1 MRWDAAARAWTA
13 LACLI
18 CGFALARTL
27 GLTDPTPW
35 LILAAL
41 LAIASCF
48 LKGRAYANAVIIAAI
63 TLGASWWTL
72 RINTHLASAN
82 DQTTELRIVRGTVA
96 DEPRLIDPRG
106 PISFGPALRQLFT
119 LRTEGGS
126 VRVRVT
132 GRLESLRIGDTAE
145 VQGRWIPTHGP
156 LNPGEPD
163 ARIRAAQDRR
173 LGSIETTP
181 TLVHRIAHTPTTRD
195 RLAHLASRLRA
206 RSLAALTPA
215 NHESE
220 SPSQGLALTRSLLL
234 GEDETALEPARDAF
248 TRVGLSHV
256 LAISGF
262 HLVVL
267 VWSIT
272 LALRTLGDR
281 GPLEPLCVASLVV
294 FYLIVVPA
302 EAPILRAGAM
312 AICFLLADAL
322 GRRHDRL
329 ALLGWIACTLAL
341 WRPADAF
348 SLGFQLSVGL
358 TATLLWLGTS
368 THDRLWGPRLKGTV
382 TTPDPT
388 IPGRLLEGA
397 KSLVSASLLCW
408 LVGLPIIA
416 WHTGNISLLAVPATL
431 IVVPMCIILMW
442 IGFLAIM
449 GGLLSPALGHTL
461 GGIIDTLGA
470 WITDVV
476 IWFDES
482 PFSLVRIA
490 PISIPLAGAAVAL
503 ALWWCAS
510 GRWRSIPHWLATTL
524 VLGWSGMELRATS
537 ALAPDVLVRID
548 TLAVGD
554 GSCHIVRSGRDA
566 MLWDCGSLTRS
577 DIGSRTLPRAAR
589 ALGIT
594 RIPLAVLTHPNI
606 DHANGLVDAARTM
619 GLRTLLIGD
628 ATIEHAGASPRGQIA
643 RALADLERRGVAIRR
658 INAGDSL
665 TLGHTSIRF
674 IWPENGFTSREPN
687 ERSLVAA
694 VHPLHPHAA
703 PPHAPPTPPTPQEAE
718 PPASLL
724 LTGDIQQDAIT
735 RIIASNPGLRAR
747 VLEMPH
753 HGSAIREAV
762 DLLFHTDPD
771 SIHQS
776 TGQRRS
782 ADPRMQHWRGIW
794 LDGGRS
800 WGVTATD
807 GWIWSEALANG
818 TTRSGTNAEAA
829 RTRTR

>member
-41 LAIASCF
+41 LALASCF
-48 LKGRAYANAVIIAAI
+48 MKGRAYAVAVTIAAL

-72 RINTHLASAN
+72 RINAHLASTS
-82 DQTTELRIVRGTVA
+82 DETTELRILRGTVA

-119 LRTEGGS
+119 LRTDGGS

-132 GRLESLRIGDTAE
+132 GRLESLRMGDTVE
-145 VQGRWIPTHGP
+145 VQGRWIPLQGP

-181 TLVHRIAHTPTTRD
+181 TLVQHIAHTPTIRD

-206 RSLAALTPA
+206 RSLAALTPSKD
-215 NHESE
+215 EDE

-281 GPLEPLCVASLVV
+281 GPLEPLCVGALVV
-294 FYLIVVPA
+294 FYLMVVPA

-329 ALLGWIACTLAL
+329 ALLGWIACALAL

-442 IGFLAIM
+442 IGFLAVM
-449 GGLLSPALGHTL
+449 AGLLSPALGHTL
-461 GGIIDTLGA
+461 GGIIDSLGG

-490 PISIPLAGAAVAL
+490 AISIPLAGAAAAL

-510 GRWRSIPHWLATTL
+510 GRWRSTRHWIATLLLIAWTGL
-524 VLGWSGMELRATS
+524 ELRTTS
-537 ALAPDVLVRID
+537 TLPRGVVVRLD
-548 TLAVGD
+548 SLAVGD

-594 RIPLAVLTHPNI
+594 RIPLAILTHPNI

-628 ATIEHAGASPRGQIA
+628 ATIEHADASPRGQIA
-643 RALADLERRGVAIRR
+643 RTLTELERRGVAIRR
-658 INAGDSL
+658 ISAGDSL
-665 TLGHTSIRF
+665 TLGDSIVHF
-674 IWPENGFTSREPN
+674 IWPEDGFTSREPN
-687 ERSLVAA
+687 ERSLVAV
-694 VHPLHPHAA
+694 VHPFHPRAA
-703 PPHAPPTPPTPQEAE
+703 PPAPPTPSTPPTPLKAEA
-718 PPASLL
+718 PASLL
-724 LTGDIQQDAIT
+724 LTGDIQQEAIT
-735 RIIASNPGLRAR
+735 RIIASHPGLRAR

-762 DLLFHTDPD
+762 DLLFHTEPE
-771 SIHQS
+771 SVHQS

-782 ADPRMQHWRGIW
+782 ADPRMQHWRALW
-794 LDGGRS
+794 LDEGRS

-807 GWIWSEALANG
+807 GWIWSEVPREAG
-818 TTRSGTNAEAA
+818 THSGSI
-829 RTRTR
+829 RR

>member
-41 LAIASCF
+41 LAFASCF
-48 LKGRAYANAVIIAAI
+48 IKRRAYASSVIIAAL

-72 RINTHLASAN
+72 RINAHLASTS
-82 DQTTELRIVRGTVA
+82 DETTELRIVRGTVA

-106 PISFGPALRQLFT
+106 PISFGPALRQFFT
-119 LRTEGGS
+119 LRTDGGS

-132 GRLESLRIGDTAE
+132 GRLESLRIGDTVE
-145 VQGRWIPTHGP
+145 VQGRWIPLQGP

-181 TLVHRIAHTPTTRD
+181 TLVQHIAHTPTPRD
-195 RLAHLASRLRA
+195 SLAHLASRLRA
-206 RSLAALTPA
+206 RSLAALTPSKD
-215 NHESE
+215 EDE

-281 GPLEPLCVASLVV
+281 GPLEPLCVAALVV
-294 FYLIVVPA
+294 FYLMVVPA

-329 ALLGWIACTLAL
+329 ALLGWIACALAL

-442 IGFLAIM
+442 IGFLAVM
-449 GGLLSPALGHTL
+449 AGLLSPSLGHTL
-461 GGIIDTLGA
+461 GGIIDSLGG

-490 PISIPLAGAAVAL
+490 PISIPLAGAAAAL

-510 GRWRSIPHWLATTL
+510 GRWRSTRHWIATLLLIAWTGL
-524 VLGWSGMELRATS
+524 ELRTTS
-537 ALAPDVLVRID
+537 TLPRGVVLRLD
-548 TLAVGD
+548 SLAVGD

-566 MLWDCGSLTRS
+566 LLWDCGSLTRS

-594 RIPLAVLTHPNI
+594 RIPLAILTHPNI

-619 GLRTLLIGD
+619 GLRTVLIGD
-628 ATIEHAGASPRGQIA
+628 ATIEHADASPRGQIA
-643 RALADLERRGVAIRR
+643 RTLAELERRGVAIRR
-658 INAGDSL
+658 ISAGDCL
-665 TLGHTSIRF
+665 TLGDSIVHF
-674 IWPENGFTSREPN
+674 IWPEDGFTSREPN
-687 ERSLVAA
+687 ERSLVAV
-694 VHPLHPHAA
+694 VHPFHPRAT
-703 PPHAPPTPPTPQEAE
+703 PSTPTTPLKAEA
-718 PPASLL
+718 PASLL
-724 LTGDIQQDAIT
+724 LTGDIQQEAIT
-735 RIIASNPGLRAR
+735 RIIASHPGLRAQ

-762 DLLFHTDPD
+762 NLLFHTEPE
-771 SIHQS
+771 SVHQS